1 MIKTLQ
7 ILKLQQQITRLE
19 VEDFPPR
26 SLPPKKCE
34 RSYVSLGKVKK
45 MLVSHVLGEIDQNDD
60 NFRENAAR
68 L

>member
-19 VEDFPPR
+19 VEDFTPR

-45 MLVSHVLGEIDQNDD
+45 NYSLAHSQRD
-60 NFRENAAR
+60 RPKR
-68 L
+68 